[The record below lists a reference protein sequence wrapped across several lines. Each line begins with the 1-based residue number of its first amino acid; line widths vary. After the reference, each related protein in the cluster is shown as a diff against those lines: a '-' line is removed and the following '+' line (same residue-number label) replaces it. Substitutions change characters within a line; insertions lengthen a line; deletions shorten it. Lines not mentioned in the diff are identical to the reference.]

1 MARRGIVEPR
11 GSQEP
16 DNWTNRGID
25 KKMNTK
31 ERQKLFIIALKASG
45 GNISKACDLCQCSR
59 QTYYN
64 WLENEESNFAD
75 IIAELQFETV
85 ERRID
90 LAEEK
95 LDARLNLGS
104 GPDIRFVLKTL
115 GAKRGYGAKSTV
127 TVEPGAGFKG
137 MEWPDETPDLET
149 WEATRDKE
157 MHDQGANAIETHS
170 QEGTHGTY
178 EEAPASDSEGG

>member
-115 GAKRGYGAKSTV
+115 GAKRGYGAKAPGSRAWNGQTRRQTWRPGRLRV
-127 TVEPGAGFKG
+127 TRKCTTRVQMLLRRILKKERMVHMKRHPRAIPKG
-137 MEWPDETPDLET
+137 GSP
-149 WEATRDKE
+149 EA
-157 MHDQGANAIETHS
+157 A
-170 QEGTHGTY
+170 
-178 EEAPASDSEGG
+178 